1 MKAARREKE
10 ITDFHFV
17 IYLKKQEMKME
28 KRTLRGGFTFIELM
42 AVIVILGILAMIVM
56 PRFFGRI
63 DEARITATQIQIKNL
78 EQALRLFYL
87 DNGFYPETE
96 QGLKALIEKPTVG
109 RVPNKWREGGYLEKN
124 VLPKDAWG
132 NDFIYLSPG
141 RQGEDFEIISLGRDG
156 REGGE
161 GPDADISS
169 SKI

>member
-28 KRTLRGGFTFIELM
+28 KKILKRGFTFMELM
-42 AVIVILGILAMIVM
+42 VVIVILGILAIIVM
-56 PRFFGRI
+56 PKFFGRI

-124 VLPKDAWG
+124 ILPKMHG
-132 NDFIYLSPG
+132 GMILS
-141 RQGEDFEIISLGRDG
+141 ISALEVRV
-156 REGGE
+156 R
-161 GPDADISS
+161 IL
-169 SKI
+169 K